1 MLIVPLAVTQKRTL
15 MTDATRG
22 EQRIADAFA
31 GAHAHDRAALIVYY
45 TAGFPDL
52 ATAKDCFAAAVNNG
66 ADILEIGL
74 PFSDP
79 VMDGPII
86 QQANQVVLDSGIR
99 ISDQLALIASLSDLP
114 VPKVVMTY
122 ITIADT
128 RGYVA
133 FANECAAA
141 GVDGVILPD
150 LPADA
155 AEQWCAAAQA
165 AGIAPIFL
173 ASSVSTDA
181 RLDAIASV
189 SRGWVYAAG
198 LLGVTGVNAVS
209 DDVTQTLVAR
219 IRQRTS
225 LPVAVGIGVKDR
237 TSAQAVAR
245 YADGVIVGSAVIA
258 AAQNGT
264 SDSAAERVGALVAEL
279 AEGMQRQEC
288 VTERR

>member
-1 MLIVPLAVTQKRTL
+1 MSTVPLAATL
-15 MTDATRG
+15 TRMPMTDLTRG

-31 GAHAHDRAALIVYY
+31 SARAHNRAALIVYY

-52 ATAKDCFAAAVNNG
+52 ATAKDCFAAAVANG

-86 QQANQVVLDSGIR
+86 QQANQVVLDAGIR
-99 ISDQLALIASLSDLP
+99 ISEQLALIASLSDLP

-150 LPADA
+150 LPADE
-155 AEQWCAAAQA
+155 AEQWCAAAKA

-181 RLDAIASV
+181 RLDAIAAV

-209 DDVTQTLVAR
+209 DDVTQTLVGR
-219 IRQRTS
+219 IRQRTN

-237 TSAQAVAR
+237 TSAEAVAR

-258 AAQNGT
+258 AAQNGP
-264 SDSAAERVGALVAEL
+264 SDSASARVGALVAEL
-279 AEGMQRQEC
+279 AEGMQR
-288 VTERR
+288 

>member
-1 MLIVPLAVTQKRTL
+1 MSVWNVRLARAPKRIPMAET
-15 MTDATRG
+15 TVG
-22 EQRIADAFA
+22 EQRIARAFA
-31 GAHAHDRAALIVYY
+31 NAAANDRAALIVYY

-52 ATAKDCFAAAVNNG
+52 ETAKACFRAAVANG

-86 QQANQVVLDSGIR
+86 QRANQVVLDAGIR
-99 ISDQLALIASLSDLP
+99 ISEQLALIASLADLP

-122 ITIADT
+122 VTIADT

-150 LPADA
+150 LPADE
-155 AEQWCAAAQA
+155 AEQWCAAAQE

-181 RLDAIASV
+181 RLDAIADRSG
-189 SRGWVYAAG
+189 GWVYAAG
-198 LLGVTGVNAVS
+198 LLGVTGVNALS
-209 DDVTQTLVAR
+209 GDVTQTLVGR
-219 IRQRTS
+219 VRERTH

-237 TSAQAVAR
+237 DSAAAVAG

-258 AAQNGT
+258 AAADGNA
-264 SDSAAERVGALVAEL
+264 DSAPDRVGALVAEL
-279 AEGMQRQEC
+279 SKGMQR
-288 VTERR
+288 

>member
-1 MLIVPLAVTQKRTL
+1 MSD
-15 MTDATRG
+15 MTSG
-22 EQRIADAFA
+22 EKRIADAFST
-31 GAHAHDRAALIVYY
+31 AHAQNRAALIVYY
-45 TAGFPDL
+45 TAGFPNL
-52 ATAKDCFAAAVNNG
+52 AVARDCFAAAVANG

-86 QQANQVVLDSGIR
+86 QQANQVVLDAGIR
-99 ISDQLALIASLSDLP
+99 ITEQLELVRSLQDLP

-128 RGYVA
+128 RGYET

-150 LPADA
+150 LPADEA
-155 AEQWCAAAQA
+155 DAWCAAAHA

-173 ASSVSTDA
+173 ASSVSTDE
-181 RLDAIASV
+181 RLDAITRA

-198 LLGVTGVNAVS
+198 LLGVTGVNTVS
-209 DDVTQTLVAR
+209 GDVTQALVAR
-219 IRQRTS
+219 VRARTE

-237 TSAQAVAR
+237 TSAHAVAQ

-258 AAQNGT
+258 AAQNGAVE
-264 SDSAAERVGALVAEL
+264 SAAKRVGALVNEL
-279 AEGMQRQEC
+279 AQGMTR
-288 VTERR
+288 

>member
-1 MLIVPLAVTQKRTL
+1 MLVSIVLLVGARKRAL
-15 MTDATRG
+15 MTKTTRG
-22 EQRIADAFA
+22 EARIAHAFA
-31 GAHAHDRAALIVYY
+31 QAKAQNRAALIVYY
-45 TAGFPDL
+45 TAGFPDI
-52 ATAKDCFAAAVNNG
+52 ATAKACFGAAVANG

-86 QQANQVVLDSGIR
+86 QQANQVVLDAGIR
-99 ISDQLALIASLSDLP
+99 ISEQLALVAALDELP

-150 LPADA
+150 LPANE
-155 AEQWCAAAQA
+155 AELWCAAAKA

-181 RLDAIASV
+181 RLDAIAKV

-198 LLGVTGVNAVS
+198 LLGVTGVNALRA
-209 DDVTQTLVAR
+209 DVTQTLVDR
-219 IRQRTS
+219 IRKRTT

-237 TSAQAVAR
+237 TSAKAVAR

-258 AAQNGT
+258 AAMNGT
-264 SDSAAERVGALVAEL
+264 IAGAPERVGALVKEL
-279 AEGMQRQEC
+279 AEGMHA
-288 VTERR
+288 

>member
-1 MLIVPLAVTQKRTL
+1 MSDKTP
-15 MTDATRG
+15 G

-31 GAHAHDRAALIVYY
+31 RAKAENRAALIVYY
-45 TAGFPDL
+45 TAGFPNL
-52 ATAKDCFAAAVNNG
+52 AVAKQCFTAAVKNG

-86 QQANQVVLDSGIR
+86 QQANQVVLDAGIR
-99 ISDQLALIASLSDLP
+99 IAAQLELIRSLGDLP

-155 AEQWCAAAQA
+155 AEEWCAAAKA

-181 RLDAIASV
+181 RLDAIAEV

-209 DDVTQTLVAR
+209 DEVTRHLVAR
-219 IRQRTS
+219 VRQRTT
-225 LPVAVGIGVKDR
+225 LPIAVGIGVKDR
-237 TSAQAVAR
+237 TSAHAVAS

-258 AAQNGT
+258 AAQNGAIAT
-264 SDSAAERVGALVAEL
+264 APERVGVLVAEL
-279 AEGMQRQEC
+279 AKGMHREK
-288 VTERR
+288 

>member
-1 MLIVPLAVTQKRTL
+1 
-15 MTDATRG
+15 MTEITTG
-22 EQRIADAFA
+22 EQAIADAFA
-31 GAHAHDRAALIVYY
+31 RAKQENRAALIVYY
-45 TAGFPDL
+45 TAGFPNPDI
-52 ATAKDCFAAAVNNG
+52 ARACFTAAVENG

-79 VMDGPII
+79 IMDGPII
-86 QQANQVVLDSGIR
+86 QQANQVVLDAGIR
-99 ISDQLALIASLSDLP
+99 INAQLELIRSLAHLP

-128 RGYVA
+128 RGYES
-133 FANECAAA
+133 FAAECAAA

-150 LPADA
+150 LPANEA
-155 AEQWCAAAQA
+155 ARWCQACEQ

-173 ASSVSTDA
+173 ASSVSTDE
-181 RLDAIASV
+181 RLDDIVAA

-209 DDVTQTLVAR
+209 DDITRHLVDR
-219 IRQRTS
+219 VRQRTS

-237 TSAQAVAR
+237 NSANAVAS

-258 AAQNGT
+258 AAQDG
-264 SDSAAERVGALVAEL
+264 DPLLAPQRVGAVVKEL
-279 AEGMQRQEC
+279 AEGVRH
-288 VTERR
+288 